1 MKMYRVAI
9 IGLGDM
15 GGHHAQAVQAEENC
29 QLIAGCD
36 TQSQKRKTW
45 GNQFGIMATYQY
57 YIEMIEQEQPDIVI
71 ISTQAPDH
79 HDPTLAA
86 AERGIHVLCEKPIAL
101 NLVQADRMVDTC
113 KSNKIK
119 FSVNHLKR
127 SSLYNQLALQM
138 IADGKIGQIVQMQA
152 RDKGGRKAGNSLMEM
167 GTHLYDWLRLFG
179 GDVEWANAHL
189 TQIDGAESTAQDIK
203 HTQEV
208 HPNDRDAGLVLGE
221 RGFISFRFKN
231 GIHSD
236 IQFLAQDKTNDTAYG
251 IDIIG
256 TEGRIAIRE
265 SVGTSMFLHQGQHQS
280 PDQHWQRVQCPAED
294 LDLNGKVR
302 TNSQKRLFLQRLMLR
317 DLLDSIENNRT
328 PFASGEDG
336 AKCLEMIHLSWES
349 HRQQSR
355 VYTPLEPREHPLER
369 WLAKA

>member
-113 KSNKIK
+113 KSNQIK
-119 FSVNHLKR
+119 FSKSNRPTYWKAKR
-127 SSLYNQLALQM
+127 VRYNWRHHNRNLYTCH
-138 IADGKIGQIVQMQA
+138 KS
-152 RDKGGRKAGNSLMEM
+152 K
-167 GTHLYDWLRLFG
+167 
-179 GDVEWANAHL
+179 
-189 TQIDGAESTAQDIK
+189 
-203 HTQEV
+203 
-208 HPNDRDAGLVLGE
+208 
-221 RGFISFRFKN
+221 RFTY
-231 GIHSD
+231 
-236 IQFLAQDKTNDTAYG
+236 F
-251 IDIIG
+251 
-256 TEGRIAIRE
+256 
-265 SVGTSMFLHQGQHQS
+265 
-280 PDQHWQRVQCPAED
+280 
-294 LDLNGKVR
+294 
-302 TNSQKRLFLQRLMLR
+302 
-317 DLLDSIENNRT
+317 
-328 PFASGEDG
+328 
-336 AKCLEMIHLSWES
+336 
-349 HRQQSR
+349 
-355 VYTPLEPREHPLER
+355 
-369 WLAKA
+369 